1 MALLII
7 VILIVLNGLFAMA
20 EMAVVSARK
29 TRLQHWAGEGNRK
42 AAVAL
47 NLASEPDRFLPTIQI
62 GITLISILA
71 GAIGQASMAQGIE
84 DRLKTIPAL
93 VPHSATIAFLIVV
106 GALTYASLLLG
117 ELVPKRLAL
126 HNPERIASM
135 LARPVD
141 LLSRV
146 AAPLVR
152 VFAASSRLVLGLL
165 GIRPS
170 TKPTVTEEEI
180 KLMLH
185 QAREVG
191 IFEEKEHEMIRE
203 LLKLADRRAGSIMI
217 PRRDVVWLDL
227 DQPPAEHQ
235 RTVIES
241 HHSRFPVGR
250 GSLDNVI
257 GIVQAKDL
265 LATILAGKPLDLPQ
279 LSRSPLF
286 VPENVSALECIDIFK
301 QNRIHLGLVVDEFG
315 GIEGILTINDVL
327 EDLVGG
333 LPGAVEAEPLA
344 IRRGDGSWLMDGRLP
359 TDRLKHILNI
369 AELPEESAYNTLA
382 GFVLMQFGRIPTSG
396 DHFEWRKLRFE
407 VVDMDRN
414 RIDKVLITI
423 VAEPPG

>member
-1 MALLII
+1 
-7 VILIVLNGLFAMA
+7 
-20 EMAVVSARK
+20 
-29 TRLQHWAGEGNRK
+29 
-42 AAVAL
+42 
-47 NLASEPDRFLPTIQI
+47 
-62 GITLISILA
+62 
-71 GAIGQASMAQGIE
+71 MAQGIE

-106 GALTYASLLLG
+106 GALTYASLLVG

-126 HNPERIASM
+126 HNPERIASA

-141 LLSRV
+141 LLSRA

-152 VFAASSRLVLGLL
+152 IFAASSRLVLRLL

-170 TKPTVTEEEI
+170 AMPTVTEEEI
-180 KLMLH
+180 KLMLR

-203 LLKLADRRAGSIMI
+203 LLKLADRRAGSIMV
-217 PRRDVVWLDL
+217 PRGDVVWLDL
-227 DQPPAEHQ
+227 DQPSEEHQ
-235 RTVIES
+235 KTVIES

-250 GSLDNVI
+250 GSLDNAV

-265 LATILAGKPLDLPQ
+265 LGSVLAGKPLDLPQ

-286 VPENVSALECIDIFK
+286 IPENVSALECIDIFK

-315 GIEGILTINDVL
+315 GVEGILTINDVL

-333 LPGAVEAEPLA
+333 LPGAVETEPLA
-344 IRRGDGSWLMDGRLP
+344 IRREDGSWLMDGRLSI
-359 TDRLKHILNI
+359 DQLKRILNI
-369 AELPEESAYNTLA
+369 TELPEESAYDTLA

-396 DHFEWRKLRFE
+396 DHFEWQELRFE
-407 VVDMDRN
+407 VVDMDRK
-414 RIDKVLITI
+414 RIDKVLVTTG
-423 VAEPPG
+423 ADSH

>member
-1 MALLII
+1 MGLL
-7 VILIVLNGLFAMA
+7 VISLLIVLNGLFAMA

-29 TRLQHWAGEGNRK
+29 TRLQHWAEEGNRK

-47 NLASEPDRFLPTIQI
+47 DLASEPDRFLPTVQI

-106 GALTYASLLLG
+106 GALTYASLLFG

-126 HNPERIASM
+126 HNPERIASA

-141 LLSRV
+141 LLSRA

-152 VFAASSRLVLGLL
+152 IFAASSRLVLRLI
-165 GIRPS
+165 GIGPS
-170 TKPTVTEEEI
+170 TMPTVTEEEI
-180 KLMLH
+180 KLMLR

-203 LLKLADRRAGSIMI
+203 LLKLADRRAGSIMV
-217 PRRDVVWLDL
+217 PRGDVVWLDL
-227 DQPPAEHQ
+227 DQPSEEHQ
-235 RTVIES
+235 KTVIES

-250 GSLDNVI
+250 GSLDNAV

-265 LATILAGKPLDLPQ
+265 LGSVLAGKPLDLPQ

-286 VPENVSALECIDIFK
+286 IPENVSALECIDIFK

-315 GIEGILTINDVL
+315 GVEGILTINDVL

-333 LPGAVEAEPLA
+333 LPAAAEAEPLA
-344 IRRGDGSWLMDGRLP
+344 IRREDGSWLMDGRLP
-359 TDRLKHILNI
+359 IDQLKQILNI
-369 AELPEESAYNTLA
+369 AELPEESAYDTLA

-396 DHFEWRKLRFE
+396 DHFEWQELRFE
-407 VVDMDRN
+407 VVDMDRH
-414 RIDKVLITI
+414 RIDKVLVTTG
-423 VAEPPG
+423 ADSH

>member
-1 MALLII
+1 
-7 VILIVLNGLFAMA
+7 MA
-20 EMAVVSARK
+20 EMAVISARK
-29 TRLQHWAGEGNRK
+29 ARLQHWAAEGNRK

-47 NLASEPDRFLPTIQI
+47 NLAGEPDRFLPTIQI

-84 DRLKTIPAL
+84 DRLKTIPPLA
-93 VPHSATIAFLIVV
+93 PHSATIAFLIVV
-106 GALTYASLLLG
+106 GALTYASLLVG

-126 HNPERIASM
+126 HNPERIAAA
-135 LARPVD
+135 LARPID
-141 LLSRV
+141 LLSRA

-152 VFAASSRLVLGLL
+152 IFAASSRLVLRLL

-170 TKPTVTEEEI
+170 TMPTVTEEEI

-203 LLKLADRRAGSIMI
+203 LLKLADRRAGSIMV

-227 DQPPAEHQ
+227 DKPPAEHQ
-235 RTVIES
+235 KTVIES

-250 GSLDNVI
+250 GSLDNVT

-265 LATILAGKPLDLPQ
+265 LSSVLAGKPLDLQ

-286 VPENVSALECIDIFK
+286 IPENVSALECIDIFK

-315 GIEGILTINDVL
+315 GVEGILTINDVL

-333 LPGAVEAEPLA
+333 LPAAAEAEPLA
-344 IRRGDGSWLMDGRLP
+344 IRREDGSWLMDGRLP
-359 TDRLKHILNI
+359 IDQLKQILSI
-369 AELPEESAYNTLA
+369 AELPEESAYDTLA

-396 DHFEWRKLRFE
+396 DHFEWQKLRFE

-414 RIDKVLITI
+414 RIDKVLVTGGGERHQ
-423 VAEPPG
+423 AR